1 MHRIV
6 FALACFCVIMG
17 SMDEYTQDTDVSTN
31 GYDEASSTKK
41 LPTVL
46 LGAGLAILLS
56 TAAFFSGLHIGSGQ
70 VEPIAAEASLF
81 SLFSSAEI
89 DEQDLTEFWRVWELM
104 DKKLPTSDEVTDEV
118 KLHGAIQGLV
128 RSYNDPYSMF
138 LPPADAEQFEDDI
151 AGNFSGVGMEVGMR
165 DGAVTIIAPLPNT
178 PAEEAGVLT
187 GDVIVS
193 IDEKSTEG
201 MSIDQAVRL
210 IRGEKGT
217 EVNLEIYRE
226 GESALLDIA
235 ITRDNIEIPTIETST
250 DGDVFVIKLY
260 SFNAISE
267 MRMQNALREYVESG
281 KSKLLLDLRGNP
293 GGFLQ
298 SAVAIASFFLPAGEV
313 IVRESFSHDVPE
325 RLFRSY
331 GRTLREFAPDE
342 MAILVDGGSAS
353 ASEILAGALSEHG
366 YATIIGSQTFG
377 KGSVQELIDLPSG
390 ASLKVTVARWLTPE
404 GVSISEGGISPE
416 IEVERTREDVVEDR
430 DPQYERAIEW
440 FKER

>member
-1 MHRIV
+1 
-6 FALACFCVIMG
+6 
-17 SMDEYTQDTDVSTN
+17 MDEHTQETSTATPADN
-31 GYDEASSTKK
+31 TNETSKK
-41 LPTVL
+41 MPTVL
-46 LGAGLAILLS
+46 LGSGLALLLT

-70 VEPIAAEASLF
+70 VEPVAAEASLF
-81 SLFSSAEI
+81 SVFSNSDSDDA
-89 DEQDLTEFWRVWELM
+89 QDLTEFWRVRELM
-104 DKKLPTSDEVTDEV
+104 DEKLPTSSELTDED

-128 RSYNDPYSMF
+128 RSYDDPYSVF
-138 LPPADAEQFEDDI
+138 LPPEDAEQFGDDI

-178 PAEEAGVLT
+178 PAERAGVLS
-187 GDVIVS
+187 GDVIAT
-193 IDEKSTEG
+193 IDGESTES

-217 EVNLEIYRE
+217 EVVLEVYRE
-226 GESALLDIA
+226 GETALLEIA

-250 DGDVFVIKLY
+250 DEDVFVIKLY
-260 SFNAISE
+260 SFNALSE
-267 MRMQNALREYVESG
+267 KRMQEALREYVESG
-281 KSKLLLDLRGNP
+281 QRKLLLDLRGNP
-293 GGFLQ
+293 GGYLQ

-313 IVRESFSHDVPE
+313 IVRENFANDTPE
-325 RLFRSY
+325 RIFRSY

-404 GVSISEGGISPE
+404 GVSISEGGITPE
-416 IEVERTREDVVEDR
+416 ISVERTRENVLADE
-430 DPQYERAIEW
+430 DPQYDRAIEW
-440 FKER
+440 FEER